1 MTVKE
6 LAEKLGAE
14 IITGKNSL
22 NREVDGCYIGDLLRD
37 RKSVV

>member
-14 IITGKNSL
+14 IITGLWAELKWTMYGL
-22 NREVDGCYIGDLLRD
+22 QLWEI
-37 RKSVV
+37 